1 MFDLIEPGET
11 SVTEIFKGLHSISS
25 TSVLECKAAL
35 EAQYMPFHGVGLRVT
50 VKINER
56 ITMEIINKN
65 MMHMHISA
73 NRPYVYYHPLFTFS
87 HMRYDATGCPQR
99 SKGVCV
105 K

>member
-1 MFDLIEPGET
+1 
-11 SVTEIFKGLHSISS
+11 
-25 TSVLECKAAL
+25 
-35 EAQYMPFHGVGLRVT
+35 MPFHGVGLRVT

-99 SKGVCV
+99 SKGCQMTSGPVPLRQQQV
-105 K
+105 GPNKPTQ